1 MGRLTTCARS
11 DGSPGIPRR
20 SVLAAPLATL
30 AAPKGTT
37 ESRKNYVS
45 LEYRKGRLFWP
56 DGNARAAVGKGGVRI
71 EKKEGDG
78 ATPAGSFPLLSAM
91 YRPDRV
97 KPPVTDLPL
106 TPLVKAH
113 AWVDDPLDTNY
124 NKLVE
129 LPYPAHVEKLWR
141 ADAIYDLLVV
151 IGYNINPT
159 VSCAGSAIF
168 LHIARPSF
176 LPTVGCIAIER
187 RCLSILIGLLGQGSM
202 ITIEP

>member
-1 MGRLTTCARS
+1 MGRLTTYARS
-11 DGSPGIPRR
+11 GGSSGIPRR

-37 ESRKNYVS
+37 ESRKNYVG

-56 DGNARAAVGKGGVRI
+56 DGNARAAVGKGGIRV

-91 YRPDRV
+91 YRPDHV

-106 TPLVKAH
+106 TALVKAH
-113 AWVDDPLDTNY
+113 AWVDDPPDTNY

-129 LPYPAHVEKLWR
+129 LPYPARVEKLWR
-141 ADAIYDLLVV
+141 TDAIYDLLVV

-159 VSCAGSAIF
+159 VSGAGSAIF
-168 LHIARPSF
+168 LHIARPNFS
-176 LPTVGCIAIER
+176 PTVGCIAIER
-187 RCLSILIGLLGQGSM
+187 RYLSILIGQLGPGSM

>member
-56 DGNARAAVGKGGVRI
+56 DGNARRRAVSDREKGGRWRH
-71 EKKEGDG
+71 
-78 ATPAGSFPLLSAM
+78 PAGSFPLLSAM

-159 VSCAGSAIF
+159 VSGAGSAIF

-187 RCLSILIGLLGQGSM
+187 RYLSILIGLLGQGSM

>member
-1 MGRLTTCARS
+1 MGRVTS
-11 DGSPGIPRR
+11 GVKSGGSPGIPRR

-30 AAPKGTT
+30 AAPNGAT
-37 ESRKNYVS
+37 ESCNNYVS

-56 DGNARAAVGKGGVRI
+56 DGNARAAVGKGGIRI

-91 YRPDRV
+91 YRTDRV

-141 ADAIYDLLVV
+141 TDAIYDLLVV

-159 VSCAGSAIF
+159 VSGAGSAIF

-176 LPTVGCIAIER
+176 SPTVGCIAIGR
-187 RCLSILIGLLGQGSM
+187 HYLSALIGLLGPGSV

>member
-1 MGRLTTCARS
+1 MGRLTICAKS
-11 DGSPGIPRR
+11 DDSPGIPRR

-30 AAPKGTT
+30 AVPNGAT
-37 ESRKNYVS
+37 ESRKNY
-45 LEYRKGRLFWP
+45 LNLNYRNGRLFWP
-56 DGNARAAVGKGGVRI
+56 DGNARAAVGKGGVRT

-78 ATPAGSFPLLSAM
+78 ATPAGSFPLLFAM

-106 TPLVKAH
+106 TPLVKVH
-113 AWVDDPLDTNY
+113 AWVDDPLDTHY
-124 NKLVE
+124 NELVE
-129 LPYPAHVEKLWR
+129 LPYLAHVEKLWR

-159 VSCAGSAIF
+159 VSGAGSAIF
-168 LHIARPSF
+168 LHIARPGF

-187 RCLSILIGLLGQGSM
+187 RYLSILIGLLGPGSM

>member
-1 MGRLTTCARS
+1 MRRVTSGVKS
-11 DGSPGIPRR
+11 GGSSGIPRR

-30 AAPKGTT
+30 AAPNGAT
-37 ESRKNYVS
+37 ESRSNYVS

-56 DGNARAAVGKGGVRI
+56 DGNARAAVGKGGIRI

-78 ATPAGSFPLLSAM
+78 AAPAGSFPLLSAM

-97 KPPVTDLPL
+97 KPPVTGLPL
-106 TPLVKAH
+106 TALVRAH
-113 AWVDDPLDTNY
+113 AWVDDPLDINY

-141 ADAIYDLLVV
+141 TDAIYDLLVV

-159 VSCAGSAIF
+159 VPGAGSAIF

-176 LPTVGCIAIER
+176 SPTVGCVAIEHHF
-187 RCLSILIGLLGQGSM
+187 LSILIGLLGPGSM

>member
-1 MGRLTTCARS
+1 MGRVTS
-11 DGSPGIPRR
+11 GVKSGGSPGIPRR

-30 AAPKGTT
+30 AAPNGAT
-37 ESRKNYVS
+37 ESRNNYVS

-56 DGNARAAVGKGGVRI
+56 DGNARAAVGKGGIRI

-78 ATPAGSFPLLSAM
+78 ATPAGSFPLVSVM

-106 TPLVKAH
+106 APLVRAH
-113 AWVDDPLDTNY
+113 AWVDDPLDGNY
-124 NKLVE
+124 NRLVE
-129 LPYPAHVEKLWR
+129 LPYLAHVEKLWR
-141 ADAIYDLLVV
+141 MDAIYDLLVV

-159 VSCAGSAIF
+159 VSGAGSAIF
-168 LHIARPSF
+168 LHVARPNFS
-176 LPTVGCIAIER
+176 PTIGCIAIER
-187 RCLSILIGLLGQGSM
+187 RYLSMLIGLLGPGSM